1 MTDETKS
8 IVDSIQGEWAV
19 IRYRVDDDFVSPAE
33 DGPRATLEV
42 AGDRVAG
49 TMGVNRIMGSM
60 GDNGIAG
67 PLASTLMAGPQHL
80 MDQEYRLLPL
90 LDTADR
96 IVVGDSGMTWLRDG
110 LTVVELKRSGT
121 SESVPSS

>member
-1 MTDETKS
+1 MTDETTS
-8 IVDSIQGEWAV
+8 IVDSIQGEWV
-19 IRYRVDDDFVSPAE
+19 VTRYRIDDEFVNSAV
-33 DGPRATLEV
+33 DGPEATLEV

-49 TMGVNRIMGSM
+49 TMGINRIMGSI
-60 GDNGIAG
+60 GADGIEG

-80 MDQEYRLLPL
+80 MDQEHRLLQL
-90 LDTADR
+90 LDSADR

-110 LTVVELKRSGT
+110 LTVVELKRAGT